1 MCNNILIEADYILA
15 TNVTIRVAAQHF
27 GISKSVLHR
36 HMNKLKDIDVDRYLK
51 IKKIF
56 LEHNNVRHIN
66 GGIATKKK
74 YLQWVILLII
84 YIVEDTLYCAYRG
97 KLISA
102 FLKSCI
108 QKGFI
113 INKDV
118 FMHEFSAMLKKEKIR
133 NKLFGDNITFV
144 DNGYFSVGDLFFI
157 ENIFLDMG
165 FIKVDFLNIRE
176 LLPEAKATFVEINNS
191 YLVLYLDK
199 TLYLDLSYF
208 NDIPKVLGLFISYFD
223 NDIALFGV
231 NKCIP
236 KVYINNVNIYY
247 IENYKDYITQSLL
260 KVKKQAV
267 LLPFFY

>member
-1 MCNNILIEADYILA
+1 M
-15 TNVTIRVAAQHF
+15 
-27 GISKSVLHR
+27 
-36 HMNKLKDIDVDRYLK
+36 
-51 IKKIF
+51 
-56 LEHNNVRHIN
+56 
-66 GGIATKKK
+66 
-74 YLQWVILLII
+74 ILLII

-97 KLISA
+97 KLISVV
-102 FLKSCI
+102 LKSCI
-108 QKGFI
+108 LKGFI
-113 INKDV
+113 INKEV
-118 FMHEFSAMLKKEKIR
+118 FMHEFSVMLKKEKIK

-176 LLPEAKATFVEINNS
+176 LLPEAKATYIEINNS

-236 KVYINNVNIYY
+236 KVYINDVNIYY
-247 IENYKDYITQSLL
+247 IENYKDYITRSLL
-260 KVKKQAV
+260 KVKK
-267 LLPFFY
+267 